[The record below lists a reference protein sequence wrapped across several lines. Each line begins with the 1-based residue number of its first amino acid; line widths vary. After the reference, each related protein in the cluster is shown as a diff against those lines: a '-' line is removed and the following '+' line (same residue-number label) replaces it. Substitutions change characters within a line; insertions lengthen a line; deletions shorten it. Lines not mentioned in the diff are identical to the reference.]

1 MKARD
6 IMATDIRT
14 VGPDATIDVAIKI
27 MTERRVT
34 GVPVVDDTGTLVGIL
49 TEGDLLRRVE
59 TGTGDRLR
67 PLFLDLLLGSGKEAV
82 QYVRTH
88 SRRVRD
94 LMSPHVVTVTED
106 DSLTE
111 VVRLMERRRIRRL
124 PVVRDGQLVGIVSRS
139 DLITALGRK
148 LAEIPAAPVTDQEI
162 EARVHAELH
171 DSHWLGNSSIGIRVE
186 GGVATLEGVIHD
198 ERTRDAIRVAA
209 ENVPGVTSVCD
220 KIVFVEPMTGSIYP
234 A

>member
-27 MTERRVT
+27 MTDRRVT

-59 TGTGDRLR
+59 TGTGDHLR

-106 DSLTE
+106 DSLSE
-111 VVRLMERRRIRRL
+111 VVRLMERRRNPSPSGGAGWAARRDRQ
-124 PVVRDGQLVGIVSRS
+124 PVRSHHRPRPQARRDS
-139 DLITALGRK
+139 
-148 LAEIPAAPVTDQEI
+148 P
-162 EARVHAELH
+162 
-171 DSHWLGNSSIGIRVE
+171 
-186 GGVATLEGVIHD
+186 
-198 ERTRDAIRVAA
+198 RTRD
-209 ENVPGVTSVCD
+209 
-220 KIVFVEPMTGSIYP
+220 GSGDRGAGP
-234 A
+234 CRAP